1 LVCGKTAKEVALG
14 SITWRVLNP
23 GGKWRVVVTKE
34 LAGESWLDILLEAGC
49 SVEVC
54 DSKEILTPREIR
66 DAIGERC
73 DACIGQLTE
82 KWDEELFSCLEAA
95 GGRVY
100 SNYAV
105 GHDNVD
111 IDGATRHGI
120 AVGNT
125 PGVLTETTAEMA
137 VALTFAAARRV
148 AEGDRFMRSGGF
160 SGWLP
165 TLYLGKL
172 LWRKTVGIIGAG
184 RIGTAYGRMM
194 VEGHRMNLIYHDL
207 ERNQSLEDHL
217 AGFNRFLESQGEQ
230 PVTCS
235 RAGNIEELLREA
247 DVVSL
252 HCGLDQSTRH
262 IIDATRLDQMK
273 DDAVL
278 VNTSRGPLIDEE
290 ALVERCRAHPLL
302 RVGLDVYE
310 DEPDMKPGLSE
321 LENVVI
327 VPHLGSASTWTRGAM
342 AVLAA
347 RNVVGV
353 LFGYPAWPYLEKIA
367 IFLEERC
374 PKAVPSIVNAEQLGT
389 PIFQG

>member
-1 LVCGKTAKEVALG
+1 LG
-14 SITWRVLNP
+14 SITWKVLNP
-23 GGKWRVVVTKE
+23 GGKWRVVVTRE

-49 SVEVC
+49 TVEVC
-54 DSKEILTPREIR
+54 DSKGILTPGEIR

-82 KWDEELFSCLEAA
+82 KWDEELFACLEAA
-95 GGRVY
+95 GGRAY
-100 SNYAV
+100 SSYAV
-105 GHDNVD
+105 GYDNVD
-111 IDGATRHGI
+111 IAGATRHGI

-148 AEGDRFMRSGGF
+148 AEGDRFMRRGGF

-194 VEGHRMNLIYHDL
+194 VEGHKMNLVYHDL
-207 ERNQSLEDHL
+207 EQNKALEDYISEYN
-217 AGFNRFLESQGEQ
+217 GFLESQGEQ
-230 PVTCS
+230 PVLCR
-235 RAGNIEELLREA
+235 RAGDIEELLREA

-262 IIDATRLDQMK
+262 IMDATRLNQMK

-290 ALVERCRAHPLL
+290 ALVEHCRAHPLF

-321 LENVVI
+321 LESVVI
-327 VPHLGSASTWTRGAM
+327 VPHLGSASTWTRSAM
-342 AVLAA
+342 AALAA

-353 LFGYPAWPYLEKIA
+353 LSGFPAWPHAEKIA
-367 IFLEERC
+367 IFLEEGC
-374 PKAVPSIVNAEQLGT
+374 PKAVPSIINAQQLG
-389 PIFQG
+389 IRILQG